1 MHLRTI
7 LAAAAAAAAAFA
19 LSGAAARADVKNVW
33 VGVNGV
39 TCPT

>member
-7 LAAAAAAAAAFA
+7 PAAAAAAAFA
-19 LSGAAARADVKNVW
+19 LSGAAAAGADVKNVW